1 MTVVDDLALI
11 ASVLPPSLSA
21 RYQAQLVWAVEAN
34 RDIGFRF
41 TLQRELI
48 NTKGEEDKKLQ
59 LRNFNLETSKP
70 CGMLA
75 DEEVL
80 ASNLQKPNRGGR
92 EEKEVLENNCEG
104 GDPSYSVSCGSCD
117 FKTLKLKNL
126 RRHILLN
133 HSKKEDFLGRYYKN
147 YKRGKHLQGEHTCLN
162 EKCGKKFK
170 RMSNL
175 WLHMCYQHAIVA
187 KDLVSQAA
195 LGVRRKSSNTTL
207 PEKTDSPVSR
217 TDTGNTSPILSFVRE
232 EAMKS
237 AEVSGSKLGGSEPV
251 NATEESRVKR
261 KEEIAQR
268 RKSKRTVMREVSPA
282 CEYERIRVANIA
294 ERMELFQMLDIGGA
308 VAGAKQ

>member
-1 MTVVDDLALI
+1 MLA
-11 ASVLPPSLSA
+11 
-21 RYQAQLVWAVEAN
+21 
-34 RDIGFRF
+34 
-41 TLQRELI
+41 
-48 NTKGEEDKKLQ
+48 GEEVLA
-59 LRNFNLETSKP
+59 SKP

-104 GDPSYSVSCGSCD
+104 GDPSCSVSCGSCD

-207 PEKTDSPVSR
+207 PEETDSPVSR
-217 TDTGNTSPILSFVRE
+217 TDTGNTSPTLSFVH
-232 EAMKS
+232 
-237 AEVSGSKLGGSEPV
+237 EV
-251 NATEESRVKR
+251 
-261 KEEIAQR
+261 
-268 RKSKRTVMREVSPA
+268 
-282 CEYERIRVANIA
+282 RI
-294 ERMELFQMLDIGGA
+294 
-308 VAGAKQ
+308 KY